1 MIKVNNLVRRYG
13 EFTAIDQVSFEIK
26 KGEIVGLL
34 GHNGAGK
41 TTIMKVLTGYL
52 EQCAGSV
59 SIKGLD
65 IADDLIAIQA
75 MIGYLPENVPLYPEM
90 TILDYLE
97 YVADLRGIKPEERIA
112 KISKAIKRTNLQS
125 KALNKIETLSK
136 GFKQRVG
143 VAQAIL
149 HEPEILIL
157 DEPTNGLDPSQI
169 QEMRHLIKDLAVD
182 STVILSTHIMQEVE
196 AVCDRV
202 LIIQQGKLVLDSTM
216 EEIKSSGGI
225 ILSVDRSEREVEAQF
240 AKMSGIQSVRLLNK
254 ESGIYSYL
262 LSPQS
267 GTDHSLLADISSR
280 VHSSGWRLY
289 TLTPREQSLDSV
301 FRSLNHN

>member
-1 MIKVNNLVRRYG
+1 MIKVTNLVRRYG
-13 EFTAIDQVSFEIK
+13 DFTAIDQVSFEIK

-52 EQCAGSV
+52 EQCSGEV
-59 SIKGLD
+59 KIKGLD
-65 IADDLIAIQA
+65 IADDLITIQEK
-75 MIGYLPENVPLYPEM
+75 IGYLPENVPLYPEM

-97 YVADLRGIKPEERIA
+97 YVADLRGINPEDRVA
-112 KISKAIKRTNLQS
+112 KISKAVKRTNLQS

-182 STVILSTHIMQEVE
+182 STIILSTHIMQEVE

-216 EEIKSSGGI
+216 DEIKSSGGI
-225 ILSVDRSEREVEAQF
+225 ILSVDRPEREVEAQF
-240 AKMSGIQSVRLLNK
+240 AKMSGVQSVRLLNK
-254 ESGIYSYL
+254 ESSIYSYL
-262 LSPQS
+262 LTPQS
-267 GTDHSLLADISSR
+267 GTDHSLLADISNR
-280 VHSSGWRLY
+280 VLSSGWRLY